1 MKTLTNNNDFH
12 EIEGVPGVYKFTP
25 MKVMYEFRYN
35 ENFMYCINFESGK
48 IVKERKFC
56 DYGNSWKNK
65 RNYRTK
71 KRKKQI

>member
-35 ENFMYCINFESGK
+35 ENFMYCINFDSGK
-48 IVKERKFC
+48 ILKERRFY
-56 DYGNSWKNK
+56 DYENNDKKTISA
-65 RNYRTK
+65 RTK
-71 KRKKQI
+71 KTTRNK